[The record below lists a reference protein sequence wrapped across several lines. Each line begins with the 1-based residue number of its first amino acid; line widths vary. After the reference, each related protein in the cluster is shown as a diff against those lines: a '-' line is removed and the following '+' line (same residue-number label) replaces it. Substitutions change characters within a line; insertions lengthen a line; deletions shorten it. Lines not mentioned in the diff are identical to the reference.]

1 MIKKTLLTLALVLAV
16 LPSEAR
22 ADEGA
27 PGQAPPPAVTASFGD
42 PGLRQAFLASY
53 LSYDPATH
61 AAVRTGIDEHLNW
74 TEMDRG
80 TLAEAEA
87 IARAAQRSGVAAAEL
102 ARFME
107 RMAVAW
113 TPIHETVDLLY
124 RLRTKGHALFCLSNM
139 HPASTAFLERAFT
152 FWDVFTG
159 QVISCRVGLC
169 KPEPAIYAHLLERY
183 ELAGAETVFIDD
195 LEVNLAA
202 AREFGIRTIR
212 FEDPAQCVRALRAFG
227 VE

>member
-1 MIKKTLLTLALVLAV
+1 MNIVFDLGGVVVRYDRTALL
-16 LPSEAR
+16 
-22 ADEGA
+22 ADLY
-27 PGQAPPPAVTASFGD
+27 V
-42 PGLRQAFLASY
+42 
-53 LSYDPATH
+53 DPAIH
-61 AAVRTGIDEHLNW
+61 AAVSAGIEEHLNW

-80 TLAEAEA
+80 TLPEPEA
-87 IARAAQRSGVAAAEL
+87 IARAAQRSGVSPSEF

-113 TPIHETVDLLY
+113 TPIPETVDLLY
-124 RLRTKGHALFCLSNM
+124 RLRAKGHPLFCLSNM
-139 HPASTAFLERAFT
+139 HPASTAFLERALT
-152 FWDVFTG
+152 FWDVFAG
-159 QVISCRVGLC
+159 RVISCRVGLC

-183 ELAGAETVFIDD
+183 ELAGPETVFIDD

-212 FEDPAQCVRALRAFG
+212 FENPTQCARALRALG